1 MYTYANTHL
10 PLHFKCVYRDA
21 RNCLFDKKINKKRE
35 NREIINSR
43 NRIHA
48 LWPKCV
54 DIRREYLF
62 GRDGQPLLNFLNKRM
77 RLQIL

>member
-10 PLHFKCVYRDA
+10 PLHFKCDA
-21 RNCLFDKKINKKRE
+21 RNCLFEKKINKKRV

-43 NRIHA
+43 NRVHA

-54 DIRREYLF
+54 EEYLF
-62 GRDGQPLLNFLNKRM
+62 GREG
-77 RLQIL
+77 